1 MVEHSNTED
10 PWALK
15 VLAAVAELGPKRH
28 YDPIITSEVV
38 KNDLVSLIGAG
49 KKLEEHMGLST
60 SEARHDRRNI
70 IGAIRGYAEMLL
82 EDSELVPATVRAH
95 LQTSSSA

>member
-38 KNDLVSLIGAG
+38 KNDLVSLIGAS
-49 KKLEEHMGLST
+49 KKLLNLHQQ
-60 SEARHDRRNI
+60 
-70 IGAIRGYAEMLL
+70 
-82 EDSELVPATVRAH
+82 DSSQKHHV
-95 LQTSSSA
+95 S